1 MVALWLRHDN
11 DDDQRHSERN
21 TPRIKK
27 TRSGKSAQSEQRDNF
42 YFRNNARWGESRSCS
57 NSPISELNQKNC
69 EAKVSEKLK
78 IVVMLG
84 GPSAEREVSLR
95 SGAGVVKALR
105 SLGHTVVDLDPKKP
119 DWILPPDTEVVCLA
133 PLHGTYGED
142 GTVQRQL
149 EKLGVLYTGCDS
161 ESSRIAFDKVLTKQK
176 CIEAGVPTA
185 KFLVLNSEKAPL
197 PKDLRLPLVVKP
209 VRQGSSVGLQFVERA
224 EDWQSALAEAFKFDS
239 EVLVEEKIIGRETT
253 VAILDGEALPVV
265 EVRPKAGSYD
275 YKNKYTAG
283 ATEYFCPAEFD
294 ATTTEKIQTAA
305 LGAFDAIGGRD
316 YARVDV
322 MIRANGE
329 PVVLEVNTLP
339 GMTETSLLPK
349 AAAAAGLSY
358 EELCQRMIDLAL
370 KRKPIVQMRKQ
381 REEIYVV

>member
-1 MVALWLRHDN
+1 
-11 DDDQRHSERN
+11 
-21 TPRIKK
+21 
-27 TRSGKSAQSEQRDNF
+27 
-42 YFRNNARWGESRSCS
+42 
-57 NSPISELNQKNC
+57 
-69 EAKVSEKLK
+69 
-78 IVVMLG
+78 MLG

-105 SLGHTVVDLDPKKP
+105 SLGHTVVELDPKTP

-149 EKLGVLYTGCDS
+149 AQLGVLFTGCDS
-161 ESSRIAFDKVLTKQK
+161 EASRIAFDKVLTKQK
-176 CIEAGVPTA
+176 CIEAGVTTA
-185 KFLVLNSEKAPL
+185 KFVVVDSEKAPL

-224 EDWQSALAEAFKFDS
+224 EDWQNALAEALKFDS
-239 EVLVEEKIIGRETT
+239 EVLAEEKIVGRETT
-253 VAILDGEALPVV
+253 VGILDGMALPIV
-265 EVRPKAGSYD
+265 EVRPKAGTYD

-283 ATEYFCPAEFD
+283 ATEYFCPADFD
-294 ATTTEKIQTAA
+294 AATAKKIQFAA
-305 LGAFDAIGGRD
+305 LSAFHAIGGRD
-316 YARVDV
+316 FARVDV
-322 MIRANGE
+322 MVRANGD

-349 AAAAAGLSY
+349 AAKAAGLSY

-370 KRKPIVQMRKQ
+370 KRNEKLKIKNEKTELVG
-381 REEIYVV
+381 V